1 LTLADEENEMSLGDA
16 VSLPAQAP
24 RLWENRSQEIA
35 EILIVS
41 SRMPSRFR
49 SMTRPDDARQEWAF
63 DLSGAQRSADVADQ
77 LRRRFRTGNGRP

>member
-1 LTLADEENEMSLGDA
+1 VLTLPDEENEMRAGDA

-41 SRMPSRFR
+41 SRMPS
-49 SMTRPDDARQEWAF
+49 
-63 DLSGAQRSADVADQ
+63 
-77 LRRRFRTGNGRP
+77 